1 MEEKMMKS
9 NGVDS
14 CSSAMKRRRLFSA
27 AAVLLAVCLVFV
39 GAAGAAEDTTKPVA
53 KNIDSGKTYTS
64 IQEAVEKATSGD
76 TILVTESH
84 NLLGRSDV
92 QKADNKYNVWILVE
106 NKDIT
111 IDLNGKTVTA
121 DYSNGNWDTYTDSIT
136 AIIWV
141 HSDAKLTLTDSSED
155 KSGALKV
162 IATEANDDRVKN
174 EEKKDIYRVN
184 YMLFNYN
191 GDNHET
197 EGGHSLVINGGTYEY
212 DYGKYE
218 SAIVY
223 SQNSKTT
230 LITGGIFKMGNV
242 GVFGESGNYC
252 PWVFNGAWNDANPIV
267 VTGGTFNENPIHR
280 HWEYEVY
287 VPENL
292 AVSKTIDAKGESW
305 WTVVPAVAYVT
316 EYHTKYNSATSTTDL
331 PYSRNVGYATVEEAV
346 YNVGKHHASSRTND
360 LEQYTITLI
369 KDADVT
375 KTLEFGTS
383 ESSLAKP
390 TVFDM
395 KGKKITWKGNTES
408 ILTVSGEKLT
418 VNSFNIIREG
428 YTITK
433 WKLDNQLYDTLP
445 RPEDNGQVVVQTS
458 LSIAEPP
465 QANTYTVIFDKNG
478 GKGTMANQEFTY
490 DEEQALTPN
499 AFTMIGYSFD
509 SWNTERDGSGLKY
522 VDNAKVKNLATEGE
536 ITLYANW
543 TANTYSVMVTQTEGG
558 TAAASS
564 SSAKYG
570 DEISL
575 TATPNEGYSFIE
587 WVAESNIEIS
597 PDGKFTMPAGDV
609 TVEAVFKE
617 NSAEGDAAPSTSSGY
632 SSGNYLSFP
641 RTTTNGGL
649 VDFGSSKVVKAL
661 MLPEGSSGSVLLK
674 VDTVEKW
681 PKALDTEYTFDISV
695 EKLGDGMAYIHF
707 EIPVSAL
714 ESLELTPADICA
726 YHFEGEVWTKLPT
739 TYEVKDGTVCYE
751 AATDS
756 FSPFKLVIEEGAA
769 VPKAEE
775 NVPVIPPTE
784 TPDVPDEPEIL
795 PPIDEPTKPADEPE
809 TPAPILAVLA
819 GLGAAVIVR
828 RK

>member
-1 MEEKMMKS
+1 MEKKMMKS
-9 NGVDS
+9 NGAGS
-14 CSSAMKRRRLFSA
+14 RSSAMKRRRLFSA
-27 AAVLLAVCLVFV
+27 AAVLLICCLVFV
-39 GAAGAAEDTTKPVA
+39 GAAGADAVA
-53 KNIDSGKTYTS
+53 KIDGKEGYYDS
-64 IQEAVEKATSGD
+64 IQEAVNAAGNGD
-76 TILVTESH
+76 KITVTASH

-162 IATEANDDRVKN
+162 IATEANDD
-174 EEKKDIYRVN
+174 DSDGDAYRVN
-184 YMLFNYN
+184 YMLVNYN
-191 GDNHET
+191 GENHET
-197 EGGHSLVINGGTYEY
+197 EGGHSLVINGGTYEF

-218 SAIVY
+218 GAIVY
-223 SQNSKTT
+223 SQNGKTT
-230 LITGGIFKMGNV
+230 LITGGTFKMGNV

-292 AVSKTIDAKGESW
+292 AVSKTIDAKGVSW
-305 WTVVPAVAYVT
+305 WTVVPAVVSVT
-316 EYHTKYNSATSTTDL
+316 EYHTKYNSATSRTDL
-331 PYSRNVGYATVEEAV
+331 PYSRNVGYATIEDAV
-346 YNVGKHHASSRTND
+346 KAANTYEDIHPQDK
-360 LEQYTITLI
+360 EQRETITLL
-369 KDADVT
+369 KDVELE
-375 KTLEFGTS
+375 KKLEFRTS
-383 ESSLAKP
+383 

-395 KGKKITWKGNTES
+395 SNHKLIWKGGADDKL
-408 ILTVSGEKLT
+408 LTVSGDGNTLT
-418 VNSFNIIREG
+418 INSFNIIREG
-428 YTITK
+428 YTITM
-433 WKLDNQLYDTLP
+433 WNLDSQQYATLP
-445 RPEDNGQVVVQTS
+445 VIANGQVVVQTS
-458 LSIAEPP
+458 LSIAEPEP
-465 QANTYTVIFDKNG
+465 NTYTVIFDKNG
-478 GKGTMANQEFTY
+478 AESGTMENQQFTY

-499 AFTMIGYSFD
+499 AFIKTGYSFD
-509 SWNTERDGSGLKY
+509 SWNTKADGSGIPYENKAT
-522 VDNAKVKNLATEGE
+522 VENLTSVNGGTV
-536 ITLYANW
+536 TLYANW

-617 NSAEGDAAPSTSSGY
+617 NSAEGDVAPPTSG
-632 SSGNYLSFP
+632 GGGGDGGHLSFP
-641 RTTTNGGL
+641 RFTENGGL

-681 PKALDTEYTFDISV
+681 PKAVETEYTFDISV

-707 EIPVSAL
+707 EIPGSVL

-751 AATDS
+751 AETDS

-769 VPKAEE
+769 TQKEEE
-775 NVPVIPPTE
+775 NVPTVPPTE
-784 TPDVPDEPEIL
+784 EPDVPDEPEIL
-795 PPIDEPTKPADEPE
+795 PPIDEPTEPTEPE

-819 GLGAAVIVR
+819 GLGAAFIVR